1 MHSLFSLRAGIALQH
16 VLLWPI
22 WLLYDTATVE
32 HAPEWLCCAL
42 QTQVGS
48 SPTYHVDKRLG
59 KGGFGQVFLGRR
71 AVIRRNSRDQK
82 PHQVR

>member
-1 MHSLFSLRAGIALQH
+1 MTKSQPVRGVTI
-16 VLLWPI
+16 
-22 WLLYDTATVE
+22 
-32 HAPEWLCCAL
+32 CM

-71 AVIRRNSRDQK
+71 VVVRRNSRDTK
-82 PHQVR
+82 PHQVCSEVLLRFWLASFAVDRQTKQV

>member
-1 MHSLFSLRAGIALQH
+1 M
-16 VLLWPI
+16 LL
-22 WLLYDTATVE
+22 LDT
-32 HAPEWLCCAL
+32 

-71 AVIRRNSRDQK
+71 VVVRRNSRDTK
-82 PHQVR
+82 PHQVLTAAEQCAYSL